1 MFAKV
6 FGVFFVKNSKKSG
19 LTVISGKREIK
30 AAQNRTLSCGE
41 RTDAYWDNRG
51 KMYGALFTAIN
62 GRIF

>member
-6 FGVFFVKNSKKSG
+6 FGVFFVKTSKKSG

-30 AAQNRTLSCGE
+30 AAQNRTLSRGE

-51 KMYGALFTAIN
+51 KTFGALFTAIN

>member
-1 MFAKV
+1 MFEKV
-6 FGVFFVKNSKKSG
+6 FGVFFVKTSKKNG

-30 AAQNRTLSCGE
+30 ATESRTLSYGK

-51 KMYGALFTAIN
+51 KMFGALFTAIN